1 VVRARLV
8 DVPALAWVLGG
19 ALTREPLGRR
29 WGAVVAAVAWPLWV
43 VILAALVT
51 ARVGLW
57 HRGRVV
63 MALVTAPSPR
73 SRPPIAA
80 AVVPAV
86 VGLVVGTSA
95 RFAPWLAVVV
105 AVSAAAA
112 IGSVLAP
119 VPGRLRAGPA
129 APGPAIHVQM
139 VAAAAGARGALIEIA
154 RLVREQHVREGI
166 PVEVIARDDV
176 RARVYRRWGLQPVTP
191 GYGRM
196 RTAELGISSAG

>member
-1 VVRARLV
+1 MIRARLA
-8 DVPALAWVLGG
+8 DVPALAWVLGA

-43 VILAALVT
+43 VILATLVT

-57 HRGRVV
+57 HRNRVV
-63 MALVTAPSPR
+63 MALVTAPSTR

-80 AVVPAV
+80 AVVPAM
-86 VGLVVGTSA
+86 VGLVVGTA
-95 RFAPWLAVVV
+95 AQFAPGLAIAV

-112 IGSVLAP
+112 LGSAFAP

-139 VAAAAGARGALIEIA
+139 VAAATGARSALIDVA
-154 RLVREQHVREGI
+154 RLVRDQHEPPGV
-166 PVEVIARDDV
+166 PVEVVARDQS
-176 RARVYRRWGLQPVTP
+176 RARVFARWGLHPVTS
-191 GYGRM
+191 GFGRM
-196 RTAELGISSAG
+196 RSTTP